1 MLSAAIWL
9 ALYGAPGLALADAT
23 PEAAPTPQQDS
34 AADAP
39 EQTLDAVVATYA
51 QSLEKALDT
60 KRESVGQVDSIVAE
74 DIGKFPDLNLAESLQ
89 RIPGVAITRDAGE
102 GRNISVRGLGPDFT
116 RVRINGIE
124 ALATTGGTD
133 SSGGSNRGRGFDF
146 NVFASDLFNELLV
159 HKTASADIEEGSLG
173 ATVDL
178 RTARPFDYD
187 GFTFVSSAQLGYN
200 DLSEETNPRG
210 AMMISNTFGDGSF
223 GALLSVAY
231 TDRTLI
237 EQGHST
243 VRWDRATSSGGFSAS
258 SPFSEA
264 LSGDVFHPRIPRYG
278 VLEHDQQRIG
288 ITTSLQWEP
297 AAGTLLTLDGMY
309 AKFEAERTE
318 NFLEAV
324 SFSRS
329 GQGKPQTVVLDGS
342 IAPNGNLEYGVFDN
356 VDVRSE
362 TRFDELDTTFK
373 QFSLELSHEF
383 SDSLSLHALGGFA
396 DSRFENPIQT
406 TITLDHPDAVGYS
419 WDYRGSNREPII
431 NYGFDVTNPANWNFA
446 QGLSE
451 IRLRP
456 QATDNELNTFQL
468 DLRWQASDAFAL
480 NGGFNWKE
488 YDFRTTE
495 RRRSSET

>member
-1 MLSAAIWL
+1 MKEQQPSIRLRQSRMLSAAIWL

-258 SPFSEA
+258 SPFSQA
-264 LSGDVFHPRIPRYG
+264 LSSDVFHPRIPRYG
-278 VLEHDQQRIG
+278 VLEHDQLRIG
-288 ITTSLQWEP
+288 IISSLQ
-297 AAGTLLTLDGMY
+297 
-309 AKFEAERTE
+309 
-318 NFLEAV
+318 
-324 SFSRS
+324 
-329 GQGKPQTVVLDGS
+329 
-342 IAPNGNLEYGVFDN
+342 
-356 VDVRSE
+356 
-362 TRFDELDTTFK
+362 
-373 QFSLELSHEF
+373 
-383 SDSLSLHALGGFA
+383 
-396 DSRFENPIQT
+396 
-406 TITLDHPDAVGYS
+406 
-419 WDYRGSNREPII
+419 
-431 NYGFDVTNPANWNFA
+431 
-446 QGLSE
+446 
-451 IRLRP
+451 
-456 QATDNELNTFQL
+456 
-468 DLRWQASDAFAL
+468 
-480 NGGFNWKE
+480 
-488 YDFRTTE
+488 
-495 RRRSSET
+495 